1 MTNTS
6 KKTPGPAPK
15 KKRSGSRRKTAGKTS
30 RKTTPKSSAKSP
42 ETSSTPA
49 KKKRFSISFKNPFKK
64 AAAKS
69 EEPARAKKH
78 RGKAKR
84 GQIHDPDAQLEA
96 GKYENPVASRKLILQ
111 LIHEHGALTQ
121 ESLAEKLGL
130 TDPDVLEA
138 LRRRVI
144 AMTRDGQLIRNR
156 RGGYIPVDEK
166 NLIRGRVIAHPDGFG
181 FLVPDE
187 GGDDLFLSA
196 RQMRS
201 LLHGDRAVVQVAGID
216 RRGRREGALVE
227 VLERAN
233 HTLVGRLHIESS
245 VAFMVADNKRIT
257 QDILIPGDKLGE
269 AKAGQIVKV
278 EIVQQ
283 PSFRSQPIGKVIG
296 VVGDHMAPGMEIE
309 VAIHSHG
316 LPHEFSAAVLN
327 EADDLGDEVKAG
339 DKQGRL
345 DLRHLPL
352 VTIDGEDA
360 RDFDDAVYCE
370 PVEKSGKTQWRLLVA
385 IADVAHYVE
394 INSALDKEA
403 YERATSVYFPGRVI
417 PMLPEGISNGLCSLN
432 PEVDRLAMVCEIH
445 INQQGEILSHSFH
458 EAVFRSHARL
468 TYNQVASALVD
479 KDEAECKRL
488 ADVLPHLQNLHALYD
503 CMAKARKKRG
513 SIDFDT
519 TETRIVFNEDQRI
532 ESIYP
537 TERNDAHK
545 IIEECMIAANIC
557 AATFISKHKVP
568 SLYRVHDL
576 PDDDKLE
583 DLRGFLKDLG
593 LRLGEPQRKIAPSD
607 YAKLTDQIKDRDDRH
622 VIQVLLLRS
631 MRQAMYKPENSG
643 HFGLALDNYAHFT
656 SPIRRYP
663 DLLVHR
669 AIKHIVRKLPLREYP
684 YDMKRMGTMG
694 EHCSANER
702 RADEATRDAELAL
715 KCEYMLDKI
724 GQEFS
729 AHITSV
735 VSFGLFVEI
744 DDLYVEGLVH
754 ITSLPKDFY
763 EFNPAS
769 HQLVGERHGRV
780 FNMRDKVRVRVARVD
795 MDERK
800 LDFELV

>member
-1 MTNTS
+1 MT
-6 KKTPGPAPK
+6 KKTQRKPGPGPK
-15 KKRSGSRRKTAGKTS
+15 KKRTGSGRNRN
-30 RKTTPKSSAKSP
+30 RSSAKQAARN
-42 ETSSTPA
+42 SSQQAAGKQTA
-49 KKKRFSISFKNPFKK
+49 KS
-64 AAAKS
+64 AAAPAPVAPKARKS
-69 EEPARAKKH
+69 LKNTLKNFFRKCSKDQPG
-78 RGKAKR
+78 GKSGKLV
-84 GQIHDPDAQLEA
+84 DPDASLEA
-96 GKYENPVASRKLILQ
+96 GKYKNPVASRKLILQ

-121 ESLAEKLGL
+121 DSLADKLCI
-130 TDPDVLEA
+130 DDDEVLEG
-138 LRRRVI
+138 LRRRLI

-156 RGGYIPVDEK
+156 RGGFIPVDEK
-166 NLIRGRVIAHPDGFG
+166 NLIRGRVMAHPEGFG

-196 RQMRS
+196 KQMRS

-216 RRGRREGALVE
+216 RRGRREGAVVE

-233 HTLVGRLHIESS
+233 TTLVGRLFIESS
-245 VAFMVADNKRIT
+245 VAFVVADNKRIT
-257 QDILIPGDKLGE
+257 QDILISGDQLGE

-278 EIVQQ
+278 EITQQ
-283 PSFRSQPIGKVIG
+283 PTFRHQPIGRVVGI
-296 VVGDHMAPGMEIE
+296 VGDHMAPGMEIE

-316 LPHEFSAAVLN
+316 LPHEFSASALR
-327 EADDLGDEVKAG
+327 EADALGAEVRDA
-339 DKQGRL
+339 DKNHRL

-370 PVEKSGKTQWRLLVA
+370 SEPRNGETHWRLLVA
-385 IADVAHYVE
+385 IADVAHYVALD
-394 INSALDKEA
+394 SALDKNA

-432 PEVDRLAMVCEIH
+432 PEVDRLAMVCEML
-445 INQQGEILSHSFH
+445 INSAGEIVEYNFH

-468 TYNQVASALVD
+468 TYNQVASVLVD
-479 KDEAECKRL
+479 KDEIEAKKL
-488 ADVLPHLQNLHALYD
+488 VAILPHLQNLYALYRS
-503 CMAKARKKRG
+503 MAKARQKRG

-519 TETRIVFNEDQRI
+519 TETRIVFNADQRI
-532 ESIYP
+532 ESINP
-537 TERNDAHK
+537 TQRNDAHK

-557 AATFISKHKVP
+557 AAKFISRHKLP
-568 SLYRVHDL
+568 SLFRVHDL

-593 LRLGEPQRKIAPSD
+593 LRLGEPQRKIESSD
-607 YAKLTDQIKDRDDRH
+607 YAKLTAEIKDRDDKH
-622 VIQVLLLRS
+622 LIQTLLLRS
-631 MRQAMYKPENSG
+631 MRQAMYKPENVG

-669 AIKHIVRKLPLREYP
+669 AIKHIVRKLPLRDFP
-684 YDMKRMGTMG
+684 YDMKRMSTMG

-702 RADEATRDAELAL
+702 RADEATRDAETAL

-724 GQEFS
+724 GEQYR
-729 AHITSV
+729 ATVTSV

-754 ITSLPKDFY
+754 ITNLPKDYY
-763 EFNPAS
+763 EFNPTT
-769 HQLVGERHGRV
+769 HQLVGERHGRT
-780 FNMRDKVRVRVARVD
+780 FNLRDKVEVQVVRVD
-795 MDERK
+795 MDESK
-800 LDFELV
+800 IDFELV

>member
-6 KKTPGPAPK
+6 KKSPGPAPK
-15 KKRSGSRRKTAGKTS
+15 KKRSGNRKRTARKTS
-30 RKTTPKSSAKSP
+30 RKTEAKSP
-42 ETSSTPA
+42 ETSPEPTSAPV
-49 KKKRFSISFKNPFKK
+49 KKKRFGFSFKNPFKK
-64 AAAKS
+64 AAAEPTKAAPKGRRKS
-69 EEPARAKKH
+69 KKD
-78 RGKAKR
+78 RL
-84 GQIHDPDAQLEA
+84 QDPDAQIEA
-96 GKYENPVASRKLILQ
+96 KKYENPVASRKLILQ

-121 ESLAEKLGL
+121 ESLAEKLNL
-130 TDPDVLEA
+130 TEPDVLEA
-138 LRRRVI
+138 LRRRLI

-156 RGGYIPVDEK
+156 RGGFIPVDER

-181 FLVPDE
+181 FLVPEE
-187 GGDDLFLSA
+187 GGDDLFLSGK
-196 RQMRS
+196 QMRS

-278 EIVQQ
+278 EIVKQ
-283 PSFRSQPIGKVIG
+283 PSFRSQPIGKVLG

-316 LPHEFSAAVLN
+316 LPHEFSTAVLN
-327 EADDLGDEVKAG
+327 EADELGDQVRAD

-370 PVEKSGKTQWRLLVA
+370 PVEQSGQTQWRLLVA
-385 IADVAHYVE
+385 IADVAHYVD

-432 PEVDRLAMVCEIH
+432 PAVDRLAMVCEMQ
-445 INQQGEILSHSFH
+445 INQQGEIVSHSFH
-458 EAVFRSHARL
+458 EAVFRSQARL

-488 ADVLPHLQNLHALYD
+488 ADVLPHLKNLHALYD

-519 TETRIVFNEDQRI
+519 TETRIVFNDDQRI

-537 TERNDAHK
+537 TIRNDAHK

-557 AATFISKHKVP
+557 AASFISKHKVP

-593 LRLGEPQRKIAPSD
+593 LRLGEPQRKIESSD
-607 YAKLTDQIKDRDDRH
+607 YAKLTDEIKDRDDRH

-669 AIKHIVRKLPLREYP
+669 AIKHIVRKLPLRDYP